1 MTAAPTSASAP
12 APLPGSNAA
21 GEAGADPVST
31 ESGAWFARLQAA
43 FAPRVVGGR
52 TMPSPWLILAAAIGA
67 SLLLVVATT
76 SWSAATDEQ
85 AYWRA
90 AVRFATGGSMYD
102 ASALPGDA
110 SYGYWYPPP
119 LAQVLAPLTGLL
131 SADAFSVAWTVL
143 LLGCLW
149 WLGGRNPLVA
159 LALIAFV
166 PVAVEL
172 RVRNVHLVLAVLTV
186 LALRRSSLLWIA
198 GAAIKVA
205 PVLGIVYLAAA
216 RRWRE
221 AFLVGG
227 VGAAVLA
234 LSFLLARDA
243 WRDFFAIV
251 GPQAGPSGASI
262 VPLPFAV
269 RFAGGAALALLG
281 GQLAFKG
288 RVRLAELVLLLGLV
302 LANPTL
308 WVTALSMLVALVP
321 LWRSPPERRAGAA
334 PVRGTAAA

>member
-1 MTAAPTSASAP
+1 VTAAPSSAAFS
-12 APLPGSNAA
+12 
-21 GEAGADPVST
+21 
-31 ESGAWFARLQAA
+31 RLQAA
-43 FAPRVVGGR
+43 FAPRIVAGR
-52 TMPSPWLILAAAIGA
+52 TMPSPWLIVAAAIGA

-90 AVRFATGGSMYD
+90 AARFAAGGSMYD
-102 ASALPGDA
+102 AAALPGDA

-131 SADAFSVAWTVL
+131 SADAFSVLWTVL

-172 RVRNVHLVLAVLTV
+172 RVRNVHLLLAVLTV
-186 LALRRSSLLWIA
+186 LALRRSSLFWIA

-205 PVLGIVYLAAA
+205 PVLGVVYLAAA

-221 AFLVGG
+221 AAFVGIA
-227 VGAAVLA
+227 GAAVLA
-234 LSFLLARDA
+234 VSFLLAQDA

-262 VPLPFAV
+262 LPLPFAV
-269 RFAGGAALALLG
+269 RFAGGALLAVAG

-288 RVRLAELVLLLGLV
+288 RTRLAELVLLLGLV
-302 LANPTL
+302 LANPTP

-321 LWRSPPERRAGAA
+321 LWRTAPPDDPRVSAG
-334 PVRGTAAA
+334 

>member
-1 MTAAPTSASAP
+1 MP
-12 APLPGSNAA
+12 AL
-21 GEAGADPVST
+21 T
-31 ESGAWFARLQAA
+31 RLESA
-43 FAPRVVGGR
+43 FAPRVVRGR
-52 TMPSPWLILAAAIGA
+52 TVPSPWLIVAAAIGA

-76 SWSAATDEQ
+76 SWGAATDEQ

-90 AVRFATGGSMYD
+90 AMRFAGGGSMYD

-119 LAQVLAPLTGLL
+119 LAQVLAPFTGLL

-149 WLGGRNPLVA
+149 WMGGRNPLVA

-172 RVRNVHLVLAVLTV
+172 RVRNVHLLLAVLTV
-186 LALRRSSLLWIA
+186 LALRRSSLFWIA
-198 GAAIKVA
+198 AAAIKVT
-205 PVLGIVYLAAA
+205 PVLGLAYLAAA

-221 AFLVGG
+221 AVVAGVVGL
-227 VGAAVLA
+227 AVLGI
-234 LSFLLARDA
+234 SYFLAQDA

-262 VPLPFAV
+262 LPIPFPL
-269 RFAGGAALALLG
+269 RFAAGAALAVVG
-281 GQLAFKG
+281 GHLAFQG
-288 RVRLAELVLLLGLV
+288 RVRLAELLLLLGLV

-321 LWRSPPERRAGAA
+321 LWRSAPSQNPRLTEAA
-334 PVRGTAAA
+334 QPA